1 MVAST
6 QESSGDSAMWILP
19 ENSLK
24 RPRTFTI
31 IEWRPTTMIEVCGG
45 SNSQVPA
52 TGMSRPF
59 QDLVIAASL
68 LVGAS
73 DMFVPPLAQLAG
85 LAPTEPAAPPVHS
98 HPRCPTQPA
107 CD

>member
-1 MVAST
+1 MEAST
-6 QESSGDSAMWILP
+6 QESSGDSAAWILP
-19 ENSLK
+19 GNPVK
-24 RPRTFTI
+24 RPPTFTS
-31 IEWRPTTMIEVCGG
+31 IEWRPTTKIEVCAG
-45 SNSQVPA
+45 SNSQVPG

-73 DMFVPPLAQLAG
+73 DMFVPPLAQPAG

-98 HPRCPTQPA
+98 HARCATH
-107 CD
+107 

>member
-6 QESSGDSAMWILP
+6 QESSGDSATWILP

-31 IEWRPTTMIEVCGG
+31 IEWRPTTMIEVCAG
-45 SNSQVPA
+45 SNSQVPG

-59 QDLVIAASL
+59 QDLVIASSL
-68 LVGAS
+68 PVEAADIYGCPFPSLS
-73 DMFVPPLAQLAG
+73 QLAG
-85 LAPTEPAAPPVHS
+85 LATCPRPPPLLV
-98 HPRCPTQPA
+98 RG
-107 CD
+107 